1 MGTAKE
7 RTAPAGIHD
16 DGDGGVRVEGEEP
29 QRNRGDPWIMH
40 MATMCSV
47 HSMAHNTIMYSV
59 SQYGRVCMCQHEH
72 RHLKYV

>member
-7 RTAPAGIHD
+7 HIAPAHIQAVE
-16 DGDGGVRVEGEEP
+16 DGRVRVEGKEP

-40 MATMCSV
+40 MATMCSL
-47 HSMAHNTIMYSV
+47 HSTAHNTIMYSV
-59 SQYGRVCMCQHEH
+59 SQYGHVCMCQHEH